1 MTERLQKILAQ
12 AGICSRRKAEAHIQ
26 AGRVAVDGIK
36 VTEQGLKV
44 DPQRQT
50 ITFDGRKISSEK
62 KIYLL
67 LNKPKGYVTTLHDP
81 QKRPIVSSL
90 LKGVSDRVFP
100 VGRLDIDTEGA
111 LLLTNDGDLSF
122 RVLHP
127 SYEVKKTYQAT
138 VKGRLSRQT
147 LQPLEEGIVLE
158 GKKTWP
164 AKLEILQENKD
175 ETVVKIIIHEGRKR
189 QVRKMFAAVG
199 HPVLSL
205 QRLAYGGLQLG
216 QLPTGSFRILDAKDI
231 DKIFSDNKF
240 LYKRKKHI

>member
-1 MTERLQKILAQ
+1 MKERLQKVLAR
-12 AGICSRRKAEAHIQ
+12 AGICSRRKAEEHIQ
-26 AGRVAVDGIK
+26 SGRVFVDGQK

-44 DPQRQT
+44 DPERQT
-50 ITFDGRKISSEK
+50 ITFDGREIVSEK

-67 LNKPKGYVTTLHDP
+67 LNKPKGYVTTLNDP
-81 QKRPIVSSL
+81 QNRPIVSSL
-90 LKGVSDRVFP
+90 LKGISDRVFP

-122 RVLHP
+122 RILHP
-127 SYEVKKTYQAT
+127 SFEVKKTYQASI
-138 VKGRLSRQT
+138 KGRLST
-147 LQPLEEGIVLE
+147 ENAIALEQGILLE

-164 AKLEILQENKD
+164 AKIRILKEKKN
-175 ETVVKIIIHEGRKR
+175 ETLVQIIIHEGRKR

-216 QLPTGSFRILDAKDI
+216 PLPSGSFRILEKNDI
-231 DKIFSDNKF
+231 DKIFSDKNL
-240 LYKRKKHI
+240 LYKNKKHI